1 MPRARCALAMTGFF
15 TRGAEECP
23 AGGQRRPPLRMT
35 RSAVKRGVG
44 DAAPYGW
51 VASSAAEC
59 ATARVAPTGGYK
71 ECLAGGRPQ
80 GSPLRRV
87 TSSALRAGDREGRPY
102 GGACVY
108 IIYLYNK
115 AVFFCDVK
123 KIFCRRGKS
132 AAKERDFQI
141 GSGGVRTGEVSPCAR
156 CRCKGAGGIR
166 ALFAMQKHS
175 KIRNVPFPRPYGATG
190 NDAQK
195 TSCTGICAFSW
206 CSVPA

>member
-1 MPRARCALAMTGFF
+1 MGGVEGWGCMGCGMRIATGAVRPRNDRVFTG
-15 TRGAEECP
+15 GAGECP
-23 AGGQRRPPLRMT
+23 AG
-35 RSAVKRGVG
+35 
-44 DAAPYGW
+44 
-51 VASSAAEC
+51 
-59 ATARVAPTGGYK
+59 
-71 ECLAGGRPQ
+71 
-80 GSPLRRV
+80 
-87 TSSALRAGDREGRPY
+87 DRKGRPY
-102 GGACVY
+102 GGLQGVRWGGRPRGSPRVCVY

-132 AAKERDFQI
+132 AAKEGDFQI

-156 CRCKGAGGIR
+156 CRCKGTGGIR

>member
-1 MPRARCALAMTGFF
+1 MSGGRTEASAPTDDKKCCKTGR
-15 TRGAEECP
+15 RG
-23 AGGQRRPPLRMT
+23 RRPLRIGCKGCGG
-35 RSAVKRGVG
+35 AG
-44 DAAPYGW
+44 DRKGRPYGGLQG
-51 VASSAAEC
+51 VRGS
-59 ATARVAPTGGYK
+59 
-71 ECLAGGRPQ
+71 GRPR

-87 TSSALRAGDREGRPY
+87 ARSACVRADVGIGPY
-102 GGACVY
+102 GSVSRGAVGGPPQGSSLPGVCVY

-132 AAKERDFQI
+132 AAKERDFQM
-141 GSGGVRTGEVSPCAR
+141 GSEGVRTGKVFPCGR

-175 KIRNVPFPRPYGATG
+175 KIRNVPFPRPGGATG

-195 TSCTGICAFSW
+195 TSRTGICAFSW